1 MARTDARIRGEFTL
15 IELVIVIAILAVLIA
30 LLFPAVS
37 SVRRLADAAL
47 CMSNAR
53 TYAQLMASYT
63 TENKET
69 FPFVRDWGIGVST
82 SGDRIVGFAV
92 PPSLS
97 VQVRWLS
104 FWSISYL
111 LLGRLDVYPN
121 QRWMYCPRSP
131 QAKQAWTGWQP
142 NLPFLDDASDFGQVP
157 SYLYAEVLIRKPDYM
172 PGKKSWK
179 YATTWPLPP
188 DYALTAYG
196 PVRLSDLRFPSRKGV
211 AYEATRW
218 HSGKYR
224 PQKNAYQQPLDFFAV
239 VGNENHTFSVPVAD
253 GSVQQRKM
261 SEYRPGLNAGS
272 VMVDKKLRVL
282 QPPVDITVDGVAGWD
297 W

>member
-1 MARTDARIRGEFTL
+1 MNGLNTRIRNGFTL
-15 IELVIVIAILAVLIA
+15 IELLIVIAILAVLIA
-30 LLFPAVS
+30 LLFPAIS
-37 SVRRLADAAL
+37 SVRRRADAAL

-53 TYAQLMASYT
+53 TYAQLVSSYT
-63 TENKET
+63 NENKET
-69 FPFVRDWGIGVST
+69 FPFVRDWGIGWST

-92 PPSLS
+92 PPSVLA
-97 VQVRWLS
+97 QARWLS
-104 FWSISYL
+104 FWKISYL
-111 LLGRLDVYPN
+111 LLGRLEVYPN

-131 QAKQAWTGWQP
+131 QAKLAWTGVQG
-142 NLPFLDDASDFGQVP
+142 NLPWLGDASDFGQVP
-157 SYLYAEVLIRKPDYM
+157 SYLYSEVLIRRPDYM
-172 PGKKSWK
+172 PGKKSWM

-188 DYALTAYG
+188 DYTYSAYG
-196 PVRLSDLRFPSRKGV
+196 AVRLSDVRFPSRKGV
-211 AYEATRW
+211 AYEATAW
-218 HSGKYR
+218 HSGRYR
-224 PQKNAYQQPLDFFAV
+224 PQKNVYQQPLDFFAA

-282 QPPVDITVDGVAGWD
+282 QPPVDITVEGVAGWD